1 MAYYAQELVTRAW
14 YLSGIIA
21 RNLQQVTGDQL
32 TDGLRLLNAL
42 LDFKQIE
49 TDLLPYWTYIQM
61 PLVAGQEFYF
71 LPNVAD
77 VELATFNIDTVRYPM
92 NYTSR
97 RAYFG
102 SSRVDDISSLPFNW
116 NFNRGED
123 GGTLAI
129 YFMPEANYILKMSAK
144 IFLNNVSLG
153 TDLTNISTTLPYTF
167 LETSNS
173 GYDTSY
179 IEYLRYALA
188 EYMCSEYG
196 ILFNP
201 QSAAILRKYE
211 RKLMYMSPPDLT
223 INKSSILT
231 EGTLLNYGDVN
242 QGRGWRPT

>member
-1 MAYYAQELVTRAW
+1 
-14 YLSGIIA
+14 
-21 RNLQQVTGDQL
+21 
-32 TDGLRLLNAL
+32 
-42 LDFKQIE
+42 
-49 TDLLPYWTYIQM
+49 
-61 PLVAGQEFYF
+61 
-71 LPNVAD
+71 
-77 VELATFNIDTVRYPM
+77 
-92 NYTSR
+92 
-97 RAYFG
+97 
-102 SSRVDDISSLPFNW
+102 
-116 NFNRGED
+116 
-123 GGTLAI
+123 
-129 YFMPEANYILKMSAK
+129 MSAK

-153 TDLTNISTTLPYTF
+153 TDLTNISTILPYTF

-188 EYMCSEYG
+188 EYMCSELG

-231 EGTLLNYGDVN
+231 QGTLLNYGDVN